1 MEATSR
7 TCDSKECLG
16 RPTADLCYRCYIRR
30 GERQLLA
37 MSRALLRRKKIL
49 VLDEASS
56 SLDVTTDAIIQ
67 KVLREVFAN
76 CTIIA
81 IAHRLNT
88 LLDFDQVIV
97 LSHGQVIE
105 TGKPQDLMKRPES
118 AFGQLLHGSSGTDV
132 GAVTGEEDS
141 SSIIAEL

>member
-1 MEATSR
+1 MENM
-7 TCDSKECLG
+7 G
-16 RPTADLCYRCYIRR
+16 RDLTIIRYARR

-37 MSRALLRRKKIL
+37 MTRALLRSKKIL

-56 SLDVTTDAIIQ
+56 SLDVATDAIIQ

-97 LSHGQVIE
+97 LSHGEVVEI
-105 TGKPQDLMKRPES
+105 GKPRELMKRPET
-118 AFGQLLHGSSGTDV
+118 AFSQLLHGSGSEAANASIVD
-132 GAVTGEEDS
+132 DS
-141 SSIIAEL
+141 NSIIEQL

>member
-1 MEATSR
+1 MIRWSR
-7 TCDSKECLG
+7 ITKASHCD
-16 RPTADLCYRCYIRR
+16 RR

-37 MSRALLRRKKIL
+37 MSRALLRSKKIL

-56 SLDVTTDAIIQ
+56 SLDIATDAIIQ

-97 LSHGQVIE
+97 LSHGEVVE
-105 TGKPQDLMKRPES
+105 VGNPQILKERSSS
-118 AFGQLLHGSSGTDV
+118 AFSQLLHGSAGTEST
-132 GAVTGEEDS
+132 AVTTQEDDNI
-141 SSIIAEL
+141 SINIT

>member
-1 MEATSR
+1 
-7 TCDSKECLG
+7 
-16 RPTADLCYRCYIRR
+16 
-30 GERQLLA
+30 
-37 MSRALLRRKKIL
+37 MSRALLRSKKIL

-97 LSHGQVIE
+97 LSDGEVIE
-105 TGKPQDLMKRPES
+105 TGKPQDLMRKNDS
-118 AFGQLLHGSSGTDV
+118 AFSQLLHGSGIVEMDSPSAEKDSG
-132 GAVTGEEDS
+132 G
-141 SSIIAEL
+141 IIAEL

>member
-1 MEATSR
+1 MTEATSR
-7 TCDSKECLG
+7 EWRLG
-16 RPTADLCYRCYIRR
+16 LIGVSMHALNLASMNHRR

-37 MSRALLRRKKIL
+37 MTRALLRSKKIL

-56 SLDVTTDAIIQ
+56 SLDVATDAIIQ

-97 LSHGQVIE
+97 LSHGEVIE
-105 TGKPQDLMKRPES
+105 SGKPSELAKRTET
-118 AFGQLLHGSSGTDV
+118 AFSQLLHGS
-132 GAVTGEEDS
+132 GAHETGEIEDSS

>member
-1 MEATSR
+1 MT
-7 TCDSKECLG
+7 
-16 RPTADLCYRCYIRR
+16 
-30 GERQLLA
+30 
-37 MSRALLRRKKIL
+37 RALLRSKKIL

-56 SLDVTTDAIIQ
+56 SLDVATDATIQ

-97 LSHGQVIE
+97 LSHGEVVE
-105 TGKPQDLMKRPES
+105 VGVPRELMLHTES
-118 AFGQLLHGSSGTDV
+118 AFSHLLRGT
-132 GAVTGEEDS
+132 AGEMESTVPDEDS

>member
-1 MEATSR
+1 MT
-7 TCDSKECLG
+7 
-16 RPTADLCYRCYIRR
+16 
-30 GERQLLA
+30 
-37 MSRALLRRKKIL
+37 RALLRSKKIL

-56 SLDVTTDAIIQ
+56 SLDVATDATIQ

-97 LSHGQVIE
+97 LSHGEVIE
-105 TGKPQDLMKRPES
+105 TGKPSELAKRPQS
-118 AFGQLLHGSSGTDV
+118 AFSQLLHGS
-132 GAVTGEEDS
+132 GASEVVLSSMEDSS